1 MAVLCAC
8 GTGGGNLGRPSCF
21 PVFDVTKKAILVEYY
36 KPDGTINGVEL
47 ASLTAGKLDQ
57 NYLDARIKDVNGK
70 TRWYSTPELKNITDE
85 RAEDITETFEDTS
98 SVFIQEGARTF
109 TGLIV
114 KGDPVLLGNLQKWR
128 CLTIGVF
135 FIDKAGNLIGKQ
147 NREGFLDPILLQDE
161 SFSASLIKG
170 TDTAK
175 QKDSISFIISQL
187 ENDADLRMIEAG
199 EITANLISA
208 GGLIDVTAGT
218 PSNVSTTGFDV
229 QLNTPF
235 GGVTSPIP
243 AEGLGLADFEVF
255 NNTTSSSVTIASV
268 TESTVTE
275 GLYTFVFSATQNAA
289 DELIVTNPAVGPL
302 TKNFDLAKF
311 TVTIP

>member
-21 PVFDVTKKAILVEYY
+21 PVFDVTKQAILVEYF
-36 KPDGTINGVEL
+36 KPDGTINGIEL
-47 ASLTAGKLDQ
+47 SGLTGGKLDQ
-57 NYLDARIKDVNGK
+57 TYLDARVKDVNGK
-70 TRWYSTPELKNITDE
+70 TRWYPTPELKNITDE

-98 SVFIQEGARTF
+98 SVFIQEGARAF

-135 FIDKAGNLIGKQ
+135 FVDKSGNLIGK
-147 NREGFLDPILLQDE
+147 RTRDGFLDPILLQDE

-170 TDTAK
+170 TDTTK
-175 QKDSISFIISQL
+175 QKDSLSFIISQL
-187 ENDADLRMIEAG
+187 ENDANLRMIEG
-199 EITANLISA
+199 SDISANLLGV
-208 GGLIDVTAGT
+208 GGLVDVTAT
-218 PSNVSTTGFDV
+218 TVSNISVTGFDV
-229 QLNTPF
+229 QLDTPF

-255 NNTTSSSVTIASV
+255 NNTSSLAVTVTSV
-268 TESTVTE
+268 TESTVTS
-275 GLYTFVFSATQNAA
+275 GLYTFVVPTQTAA
-289 DELIVTNPAVGPL
+289 DKLIVTNPSTGPL
-302 TKNFDLAKF
+302 TKSLDVVKF

>member
-36 KPDGTINGVEL
+36 KPDGAINGVEL

-57 NYLDARIKDVNGK
+57 TYLDARIKDVNGK
-70 TRWYSTPELKNITDE
+70 TRWYPTPELKNITDE

-135 FIDKAGNLIGKQ
+135 YIDKAGNLIGKQ
-147 NREGFLDPILLQDE
+147 NREGFLDPILLQDQ
-161 SFSASLIKG
+161 SFSAGLVKG
-170 TDTAK
+170 TDPSV
-175 QKDSISFIISQL
+175 QKNQISFIVSQL

-255 NNTTSSSVTIASV
+255 NNTTTASVTPISV

-275 GLYTFVFSATQNAA
+275 GLYTFVIPAQTAG
-289 DELIVTNPAVGPL
+289 DELIVTNPAVSPL
-302 TKNFDLAKF
+302 AKNFDLNKF

>member
-36 KPDGTINGVEL
+36 KPDGSVNGVEL
-47 ASLTAGKLDQ
+47 ASLTGGILDQ
-57 NYLDARIKDVNGK
+57 TYLDARIKDVNGK
-70 TRWYSTPELKNITDE
+70 TRWYPTPELKNITDE

-98 SVFIQEGARTF
+98 SVFIQEGARAF

-147 NREGFLDPILLQDE
+147 NRDGFLDPILLQDE
-161 SFSASLIKG
+161 SFSPALIKG

-187 ENDADLRMIEAG
+187 ENDANLRMIEAG

-208 GGLIDVTAGT
+208 GGLVDVNAGT
-218 PSNVSTTGFDV
+218 PANVSVTGFDV

-235 GGVTSPIP
+235 GGVTSPIA

-255 NNTTSSSVTIASV
+255 NDTTSAAVVITSV
-268 TESTVTE
+268 TESGITE
-275 GLYTFVFSATQNAA
+275 GLYTFVVPTQTSG
-289 DELIVTNPAVGPL
+289 DVLIVTNTSVSPL

>member
-1 MAVLCAC
+1 MAELCAC

-36 KPDGTINGVEL
+36 KPDGSINGIEL
-47 ASLTAGKLDQ
+47 ASLTGGKLDQ
-57 NYLDARIKDVNGK
+57 TYLDARIKDVNGK
-70 TRWYSTPELKNITDE
+70 TRWYPTPELKNITDE

-135 FIDKAGNLIGKQ
+135 FIDKSGNLIGKK
-147 NREGFLDPILLQDE
+147 NRDGFLDPILLQDE

-170 TDTAK
+170 TDTTK
-175 QKDSISFIISQL
+175 QKDSISFIVSQL

-208 GGLIDVTAGT
+208 GGLVDVTVAAVGSIT
-218 PSNVSTTGFDV
+218 TTGFEA

-243 AEGLGLADFEVF
+243 AEGLGLSDFEVF
-255 NNTTSSSVTIASV
+255 NNTSSSSVVVTSV
-268 TESTVTE
+268 TESGVTE
-275 GLYTFVFSATQNAA
+275 GLYTFVIPTQISG
-289 DELIVTNPAVGPL
+289 DELVVSNTSVSPL
-302 TKNFDLAKF
+302 TKNFDLSKF